1 MTATIMHR
9 SKKLLREQFQTLDEP
24 VTAEMPVSEPLQL
37 LDEPERPPIE
47 FPAVERRKRTM
58 PITVQF
64 VFLALACVCFIL
76 AGFNAPVSPRVNLI
90 GLGLFFWV
98 LSLMIRFTP

>member
-1 MTATIMHR
+1 
-9 SKKLLREQFQTLDEP
+9 
-24 VTAEMPVSEPLQL
+24 
-37 LDEPERPPIE
+37 
-47 FPAVERRKRTM
+47 M